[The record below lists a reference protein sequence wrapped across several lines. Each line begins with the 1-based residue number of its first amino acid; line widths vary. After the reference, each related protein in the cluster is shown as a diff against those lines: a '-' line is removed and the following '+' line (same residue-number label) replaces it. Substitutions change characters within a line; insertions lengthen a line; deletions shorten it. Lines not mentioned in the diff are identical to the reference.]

1 MNPRA
6 VQNERSDADKAE
18 GEGSSQQH
26 VISVSTYLN
35 TSAGG
40 GEEDDYDD
48 DPSERERRSVDIQT
62 DNYELSGAVE
72 IDANSISPA
81 LLKKELPSIG
91 DETERFLRELLDL
104 EQQVMERV
112 DDVDPPAN
120 PTLTNRNFAT
130 VFYNPNLLC
139 SRSKI
144 SPTGERIAV
153 LADTTHDWRRCFVL
167 YADFLQA
174 LPDFQRLSPDDR
186 IKLAEARYPS
196 YHWFVVANWTVKTGC
211 NGVCYCN
218 ETYFPRDPSLQCMF
232 DQMRCTERMFHLLVE
247 PLRELNLNEEERVIM
262 CVVAI
267 FSVPV
272 PDMSDEGAAILGNI
286 RQRYLDV
293 LHRYMVNTY
302 AGMDADLYAAVR
314 MGNLLV
320 LLSSITELVHLTG
333 DNIRLNDVLHI
344 MDFDKFGSAVRDI
357 YDKAL

>member
-1 MNPRA
+1 MNPRGRLAPAKIQSSLHGLA

-139 SRSKI
+139 SRSK
-144 SPTGERIAV
+144 
-153 LADTTHDWRRCFVL
+153 
-167 YADFLQA
+167 
-174 LPDFQRLSPDDR
+174 
-186 IKLAEARYPS
+186 
-196 YHWFVVANWTVKTGC
+196 
-211 NGVCYCN
+211 
-218 ETYFPRDPSLQCMF
+218 
-232 DQMRCTERMFHLLVE
+232 
-247 PLRELNLNEEERVIM
+247 
-262 CVVAI
+262 
-267 FSVPV
+267 
-272 PDMSDEGAAILGNI
+272 
-286 RQRYLDV
+286 
-293 LHRYMVNTY
+293 
-302 AGMDADLYAAVR
+302 VR
-314 MGNLLV
+314 
-320 LLSSITELVHLTG
+320 
-333 DNIRLNDVLHI
+333 
-344 MDFDKFGSAVRDI
+344 AW
-357 YDKAL
+357 